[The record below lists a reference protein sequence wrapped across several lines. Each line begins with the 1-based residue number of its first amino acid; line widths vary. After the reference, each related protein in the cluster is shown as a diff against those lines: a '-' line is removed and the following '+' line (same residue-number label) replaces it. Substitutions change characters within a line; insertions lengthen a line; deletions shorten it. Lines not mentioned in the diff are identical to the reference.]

1 MAKLGF
7 VVPETSTQ
15 TTETFHALRRTSE
28 GLLYYTKINKNEN
41 VSIDL
46 DGGNPTDKNGN
57 TQLPTNENYVEDI
70 IKLQAGATEIF
81 AGNGSTTTFTLTV
94 PVLDSSR
101 LAVFID
107 GVLQQLDVTYSYATP
122 IVSFKVVPKSG
133 AQVAIGKI
141 DKTLKSNTSD
151 FYYQYVFED
160 GEATYFIDDNAY
172 FVKRENLNK
181 VLTPLASDDFNT
193 FESTATVNATTY
205 SV

>member
-1 MAKLGF
+1 MAKLGY
-7 VVPETSTQ
+7 VVPETSAQ

-28 GLLYYTKINKNEN
+28 GLLYYTKINKDEN

-57 TQLPTNENYVEDI
+57 IQLPTNENYVEDI
-70 IKLQAGATEIF
+70 IKLQAGATEIYT
-81 AGNGSTTTFTLTV
+81 GDGVTTTVTLTV

-107 GVLQQLDVTYSYATP
+107 GVIQQLDATYSYATP
-122 IVSFKVVPKSG
+122 IVSFKVAPKSG

-205 SV
+205 SI

>member
-151 FYYQYVFED
+151 LYQQYIFED